1 MNHMILQSL
10 AHTHRKMWLKRIHA
24 PQCSLQQC
32 LVQQQPRH
40 GSNLSPLTG
49 KQTKMWYIYTVEYC
63 SAIKKNEIIPL
74 TATLMQSLQVEVV
87 MLMTESDREEIS
99 YDIPYTQNL
108 KINDTSELVYEKD
121 SRTQR
126 TNLWLWGEEWR
137 GRGRESGIDRYTLLN
152 L

>member
-1 MNHMILQSL
+1 
-10 AHTHRKMWLKRIHA
+10 
-24 PQCSLQQC
+24 
-32 LVQQQPRH
+32 
-40 GSNLSPLTG
+40 
-49 KQTKMWYIYTVEYC
+49 
-63 SAIKKNEIIPL
+63 
-74 TATLMQSLQVEVV
+74 